1 LAELKGDD
9 ASMPTSAA
17 TAELTSLAKILDLAN
32 VIIHDVDGR
41 ILYWTTG
48 CERLYGWRREEAV
61 GEVVHDLLRTKYPL
75 PRSEIVARLR
85 QDGSWQGEI
94 EHQEKN
100 GSVVAVSSL
109 WVARKS
115 DDGVIHSV
123 LQNNSDITGL
133 KRAQDEIAS
142 REAHLRSILDTVPEA
157 MVVIDENGSVTSFS
171 AAAAQLFGYRPEE
184 VIGQNVKMLMPDP
197 YRVEH
202 DGYIGRYLNT
212 GEARIIGYGRVVKG
226 LTKDGAIF
234 PMELAVGEA
243 RSSGQRIFTGFIRD
257 LTSRQKMEEELRQ
270 AQKMEAIGQLT
281 GGLAHDFNNLLTVIT
296 GNLEMLG
303 ATLKGA
309 NQRELLK
316 EAEDAALDGAKLT
329 GQLLA
334 FGRRQPLNPKATD
347 LAPLISNFSEL
358 LRRTLGES
366 IELKIR
372 VTGSAHL
379 CIVDAAQLQNA
390 LLNLAINARDA
401 MPRGGN
407 LTIDISQTRLDA
419 DYAQM
424 YPEVRTGRY
433 VLIAVTDTG
442 AGMTEEVRQRAFEPF
457 FTTKPTGAGT
467 GLGLS
472 MVYGFVKQLGGNIQI
487 YSELERGTSIRIFL
501 PLAEAA
507 QASDETESAATE
519 MNAMP
524 QGSET
529 ILVVEDDARVRRVTI
544 ARLRSLGYRVV
555 EADNGPVAL
564 KLLGDHPETAMIFT
578 DVVMPGGMNG
588 DELAEAAL
596 AIRPDLRVL
605 FTSGYAE
612 PAIAREGLGAGAWL
626 KKPYTAAE
634 LAEKIHEI
642 LGQ

>member
-1 LAELKGDD
+1 
-9 ASMPTSAA
+9 MPTSAA

-48 CERLYGWRREEAV
+48 CERLYGWSREEAL
-61 GEVVHDLLRTKYPL
+61 GEVVHDLLKTKYPL
-75 PRSEIVARLR
+75 LRRKIVAKLR
-85 QDGSWQGEI
+85 KEGSWQGEI
-94 EHQEKN
+94 EHQKKD
-100 GSVVAVSSL
+100 GSVVSVSTL

-115 DDGVIHSV
+115 EDDVIHSV

-133 KRAQDEIAS
+133 KRAQDEIAA

-157 MVVIDENGSVTSFS
+157 MIVIDARGSVTSFS

-184 VIGQNVKMLMPDP
+184 VIGQNVKMLMPEP
-197 YRVEH
+197 YRSEH
-202 DGYIGRYLNT
+202 DGYIGRYLRT

-243 RSSGQRIFTGFIRD
+243 RSDGQRIFTGFIRD

-270 AQKMEAIGQLT
+270 SQKMEAIGQLT

-296 GNLEMLG
+296 GNLEMLDMS
-303 ATLKGA
+303 LEDS

-316 EAEDAALDGAKLT
+316 EAQDAAQDGAKLT
-329 GQLLA
+329 AQLLA
-334 FGRRQPLNPKATD
+334 FGRRQPLNPKPTD
-347 LAPLISNFSEL
+347 MTPLISNFSEL
-358 LRRTLGES
+358 LQRTLGES
-366 IELKIR
+366 IELNIR
-372 VTGSAHL
+372 VTGSKHL
-379 CIVDAAQLQNA
+379 CVVDAPQLQNA

-407 LTIDISQTRLDA
+407 LTIDLSQARLDA

-424 YPEVRTGRY
+424 YPEIRTGRY

-442 AGMTEEVRQRAFEPF
+442 SGMSEEVRRRAFEPF
-457 FTTKPTGAGT
+457 FTTKATGGGT

-472 MVYGFVKQLGGNIQI
+472 MVYGFVKQSGGNIQI
-487 YSELERGTSIRIFL
+487 YSELEQGTSVRIFL
-501 PLAEAA
+501 PLAEAV
-507 QASDETESAATE
+507 QTSGELASGAAE
-519 MNAMP
+519 MGAMP
-524 QGSET
+524 RGSET
-529 ILVVEDDARVRRVTI
+529 ILVVEDDARVRRVTA
-544 ARLRSLGYRVV
+544 ARLRSLGYEVI
-555 EADNGPVAL
+555 EADNGAAAFP
-564 KLLGDHPETAMIFT
+564 LLAAHPKIAMIFT

-596 AIRPDLRVL
+596 AARPDLKVL

-612 PAIAREGLGAGAWL
+612 PAVARQGLGAGAWL

-634 LAEKIHEI
+634 LAEKIREI
-642 LGQ
+642 LSQ